1 MPDEIQQGAT
11 EQRAGIQPT
20 TAVPTWV
27 TDALNDAESRA
38 ARRLACREVSSA
50 LFDVGQFV
58 WLGNWFFGAA
68 GPGLGSLT
76 QIGGELATSCVELLE
91 ADHYYAAAALI
102 RQLVEVEYLAW
113 FFAEDDQAA
122 ARWFHSTPEQIRTIF
137 SPAKLRKRAAG
148 RFRKSEYWAHCDL
161 GGHPN
166 PRAAFLLPDHTVT
179 LPLEGAWVDLGQH
192 LERLWGLTVATLDR
206 NQCRDTVTTVDFDR
220 VEAAISGWHRSDA
233 LAARLSVSAWS
244 SPSFSQAPDQD
255 PL

>member
-1 MPDEIQQGAT
+1 MPDEIQQGAPELRVGT
-11 EQRAGIQPT
+11 EPT

-38 ARRLACREVSSA
+38 SRRLACHETSSA
-50 LFDVGQFV
+50 LLDLDRFLWV
-58 WLGNWFFGAA
+58 GNWFFGAA

-113 FFAEDDQAA
+113 VFAEDDQAA
-122 ARWFHSTPEQIRTIF
+122 TRWFHSTPEQIRTIF

-148 RFRKSEYWAHCDL
+148 RFRNSEYWAHCDL

-179 LPLEGAWVDLGQH
+179 LPLEFTWVDLGQH

-206 NQCRDTVTTVDFDR
+206 KKWRDAVTTVDFDR
-220 VEAAISGWHRSDA
+220 VDAAISGWHRSDA

-244 SPSFSQAPDQD
+244 SPSFSQAPN